1 MDKILNAFDKKLVT
15 VLLLLD
21 LSAAFDTVDQDKLLN
36 MLYKDIGIGG
46 TAYKW
51 FVSFLKGR
59 TQKMMINGAYSEN
72 SSLDFG
78 VAQGSVL
85 GPRLFNIY
93 MRSFYQLE
101 RERYNSKTRS
111 PTTIKIL

>member
-1 MDKILNAFDKKLVT
+1 MT

-21 LSAAFDTVDQDKLLN
+21 LSAAFDTVDQDKLLH
-36 MLYKDIGIGG
+36 MLYQDIGIGG

-59 TQKMMINGAYSEN
+59 TQKIMINGAFSE
-72 SSLDFG
+72 SVSLDFG

-93 MRSFYQLE
+93 MRSFYPHVQDMTTFDVDGFADDHQLC
-101 RERYNSKTRS
+101 KHFVAVLTRN
-111 PTTIKIL
+111 